1 MKLAT
6 ACRFSVNQKK
16 LTQDF
21 IRTATHLDQ
30 ALETIFSQAT
40 LAKLASNQWLVELA
54 YVGEQ
59 TNEPLI
65 AQLYSRYQVTT
76 NILYGNVEFLQN
88 TPIGSL
94 IVIPGELHQRQQ
106 ALRHLQQQGVSV
118 QVLQEAEVAPLATEA
133 SA

>member
-1 MKLAT
+1 M
-6 ACRFSVNQKK
+6 
-16 LTQDF
+16 TQDF

-30 ALETIFSQAT
+30 ALETILSQPT
-40 LAKLASNQWLVELA
+40 LAKLASNQWLVELS

-94 IVIPGELHQRQQ
+94 IVILSGELHQRQQ
-106 ALRHLQQQGVSV
+106 ALRHLQQQGVSI
-118 QVLQEAEVAPLATEA
+118 QVLQEATVAPSPRKLLPKDL
-133 SA
+133 

>member
-1 MKLAT
+1 M
-6 ACRFSVNQKK
+6 
-16 LTQDF
+16 
-21 IRTATHLDQ
+21 
-30 ALETIFSQAT
+30 
-40 LAKLASNQWLVELA
+40 
-54 YVGEQ
+54 GEQ

-94 IVIPGELHQRQQ
+94 IVILSGELHQRQQ

-118 QVLQEAEVAPLATEA
+118 QVLQEAGVAPLATEA
-133 SA
+133 TA